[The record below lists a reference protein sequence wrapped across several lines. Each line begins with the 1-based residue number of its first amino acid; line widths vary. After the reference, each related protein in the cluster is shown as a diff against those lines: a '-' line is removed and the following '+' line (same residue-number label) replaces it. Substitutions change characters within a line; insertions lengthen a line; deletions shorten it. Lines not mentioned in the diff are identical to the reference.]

1 MNGGSKRKLQ
11 LACALIGG
19 ADIIILD
26 EPTSGLDAV
35 SRQHIWG
42 ILKKLKKDNKTLL
55 LTTHHLEE
63 AEELADRIAI
73 MSKGKLLVMGSS
85 NYIKRQFGIGYH
97 LILTSKIVNQHPK
110 VSIQD
115 LRTKYKRIVLEIIA
129 DARVNDDCAK
139 DVLDLIIPF
148 KF

>member
-1 MNGGSKRKLQ
+1 MKGLTQEEYQKEIIFIAEKTDISDRLDQKVSTLNGGSKRKLQ

-35 SRQHIWG
+35 SRKHIWG
-42 ILKKLKKDNKTLL
+42 ILKKLKKEKKTLL

-73 MSKGKLLVMGSS
+73 MSRGKLLVMGSA
-85 NYIKRQFGIGYH
+85 NYIKR
-97 LILTSKIVNQHPK
+97 
-110 VSIQD
+110 
-115 LRTKYKRIVLEIIA
+115 
-129 DARVNDDCAK
+129 
-139 DVLDLIIPF
+139 
-148 KF
+148 